1 MIVLF
6 YRGDYAERDR
16 CPIYDTS
23 RYTRGLIP
31 AKPFTYLPIGAR
43 LVRLFGTSNLAQI
56 ILLHFSEFHP
66 LMYDILDPP
75 AWRNVYDNDGA
86 CISWR
91 STRDFTFPMYRWCQ
105 SLPKGQCHLFNVAHC
120 SYDIKSSDVRH
131 LFSNFRLVGIVPGRD
146 GMLVV

>member
-1 MIVLF
+1 MLKEIDVP
-6 YRGDYAERDR
+6 YV
-16 CPIYDTS
+16 IQVDTLGALS
-23 RYTRGLIP
+23 QPNHSPTFL
-31 AKPFTYLPIGAR
+31 LGAR

-66 LMYDILDPP
+66 LMYDIQDPP